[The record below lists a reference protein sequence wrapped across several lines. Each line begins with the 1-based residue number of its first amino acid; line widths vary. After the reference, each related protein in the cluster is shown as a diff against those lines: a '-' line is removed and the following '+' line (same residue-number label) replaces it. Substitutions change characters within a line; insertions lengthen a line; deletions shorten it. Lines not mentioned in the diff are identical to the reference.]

1 MEREAVPMPYIP
13 TGNPP
18 GRPRTMVLA
27 EDLDIMGNVI
37 PGRTIVV
44 PRARLVTL
52 AASGMSVASL
62 ARVYGVPDSTMRT
75 FLKVHGCAGLFPPT
89 VRD

>member
-1 MEREAVPMPYIP
+1 MPYIP

>member
-1 MEREAVPMPYIP
+1 MMPYIP
-13 TGNPP
+13 TGNPC
-18 GRPRTMVLA
+18 GRPRTIVLA
-27 EDLDIMGNVI
+27 EDIDRMGNVI

-52 AASGMSVASL
+52 AASGISVASL

-75 FLKVHGCAGLFPPT
+75 FLKVHGCTALFPPT
-89 VRD
+89 TGD

>member
-1 MEREAVPMPYIP
+1 MERGDGAMPYIP

-75 FLKVHGCAGLFPPT
+75 FLKVHGCTALFPPT